1 MRRQYTWDD
10 FVYFLRRGSSPA
22 TKFIITANVAL
33 SILGL
38 IFASVIGLRSVLAF
52 SVLNWVIQPWTLVTY
67 PLASPLMYPG
77 DLINLF
83 FAALW
88 LWFIGGSLERGW
100 GTRVYTFFFFI
111 ISAISALSLSAGA
124 LLLPTSLG
132 PAEVGLFGLWMPLA
146 PITVAWAAI
155 NPDQQIL
162 LYFII
167 PIRAKW
173 VAWLTVGVTF
183 LVFAQRSLLLGV
195 FALGGCAAA
204 WLYVGYRERT
214 PGHSTPVIR
223 LRQSRTRWFSP
234 ASWIRGYRER
244 KRLRKLF
251 GEDRDDRRRWR

>member
-10 FVYFLRRGSSPA
+10 FVYYLRHGSSPA
-22 TKFIITANVAL
+22 TKLIITVNVAM
-33 SILGL
+33 SIVGL
-38 IFASVIGLRSVLAF
+38 ILASVIDLRGLLEF
-52 SVLNWVIQPWTLVTY
+52 STSYWLLQPWTLVTY
-67 PLASPLMYPG
+67 PLASVLMCPG

-111 ISAISALSLSAGA
+111 ISAISALWLAAGA
-124 LLLPTSLG
+124 LLLPVASL
-132 PAEVGLFGLWMPLA
+132 PAKIGLLGLWMPLA

-183 LVFAQRSLLLGV
+183 LVFAQRSLLLGA

-204 WLYVGYRERT
+204 WLYVNYRERT
-214 PGHSTPVIR
+214 PGHSAQVIR
-223 LRQSRTRWFSP
+223 LRQSRRRWFNP
-234 ASWIRGYRER
+234 ATWIRGYRDR

-251 GEDRDDRRRWR
+251 GEEDNDRNRWR